1 MFCKRMY
8 VNDVSYNEYF
18 LYVLCECKHINVN
31 LAPEI
36 LLKL

>member
-1 MFCKRMY
+1 MFYEGMH
-8 VNDVSYNEYF
+8 VNDVSYHEYL

-31 LAPEI
+31 LVPEI